1 MSEKKWWSWKREEEE
16 DAGEGSLE
24 WSERSERNG
33 SEPSPATPIAAGGAA
48 DAPATEPATAFDG
61 VGPAGV
67 PTPVPVMPDAAAAEP
82 AGAPSPPAQVA
93 APVVV
98 EPAYVPAASDIAETP
113 GQPPEDA
120 QQPGRFPESAGL
132 APEDDAATRTDEPR
146 QAPAQ
151 SRAGT
156 EEFTD
161 AELPRE
167 DVPETDEL
175 AGDEPD
181 DGPDDGPDNGLSLDM
196 GPVDGRPAPLPPNLT
211 ARRRG
216 TLAKQP
222 PRPTPLSPEQ
232 KLLLLDTWQR
242 SGLPARDF
250 GAMVNVSRHTLY
262 AWKKRFDELG
272 PAGLMDKPRGSK
284 PGSRLPDLTKR
295 TILMLKTAHPEW
307 GCQRIGDML
316 TRGPALPAS
325 PGAIARVLHEAG
337 YTMEEHPT
345 RPHPQPVR
353 SFERATPNQL
363 WQTDL
368 FTFMLKRQNRRVY
381 LVAFMDDHSRF
392 ITGYGL
398 HASQSAALVLEVLRA
413 AIAGYGVPE
422 EILTDNGSQYITW
435 RGKSQFT
442 RELEKRGIRQIV
454 ARPRR
459 PQTLGK
465 IERFWGSLWREC
477 VEAAVFLDL
486 AEARQRIGLWIDYY
500 NLQRPHQG
508 IGGLV
513 PADRFFHAAPEVLK
527 TLQQRVAENAREL
540 ARHGVPKRP
549 FYLTGQVEGRPFSVH
564 REGDRVILR
573 QADAAREEIEL
584 AAPHDDPARGDG
596 QLAVEAHGNGA
607 PAQPAAS
614 EQAADALPAPM
625 CPDGSPSSR
634 WAPSAPLWAAGTS
647 ALDGFAMNREAEP
660 PREEVEEA
668 EDSPPRASDVVPTNG
683 PSSDAPPADAS
694 ADASAEEGGAQ

>member
-48 DAPATEPATAFDG
+48 DAPVTEPATAFDG
-61 VGPAGV
+61 GERAGV
-67 PTPVPVMPDAAAAEP
+67 PTPVPVMPDAAASEP

-98 EPAYVPAASDIAETP
+98 EPAYVPAASDIAEP
-113 GQPPEDA
+113 AGQPPEDA
-120 QQPGRFPESAGL
+120 RQPGRSPEPPEL

-151 SRAGT
+151 SPAGA

-161 AELPRE
+161 AEPPRE
-167 DVPETDEL
+167 EVPETDEL
-175 AGDEPD
+175 ADYEPD
-181 DGPDDGPDNGLSLDM
+181 DGPDDGPDNGLPPDM
-196 GPVDGRPAPLPPNLT
+196 GPVDWRPVPLPPNLT

-216 TLAKQP
+216 TLTKQP

-295 TILMLKTAHPEW
+295 TILMLKAAHPEW
-307 GCQRIGDML
+307 GCQRISDML

-363 WQTDL
+363 WQSDL
-368 FTFMLKRQNRRVY
+368 FTFVLKRQNRRVY

-413 AIAGYGVPE
+413 AIAAYGVPE

-508 IGGLV
+508 IDGLV

-527 TLQQRVAENAREL
+527 TLKERVAENVREL

-564 REGDRVILR
+564 REGDRVILH
-573 QADAAREEIEL
+573 QAGAAREEIEL
-584 AAPHDDPARGDG
+584 AAPHGDRARGDR
-596 QLAVEAHGNGA
+596 QHPVEAHGDGT
-607 PAQPAAS
+607 PAQPVAS
-614 EQAADALPAPM
+614 EQAADALPMPV

-634 WAPSAPLWAAGTS
+634 WEPSAPPWAPGTS
-647 ALDGFAMNREAEP
+647 ALDGFVMNREAELP
-660 PREEVEEA
+660 QEEVEEA
-668 EDSPPRASDVVPTNG
+668 ADSPQNASDAKAM
-683 PSSDAPPADAS
+683 DAPPD
-694 ADASAEEGGAQ
+694 DASAEEGGAR